1 MGMTETIWIFQSVL
15 TGGLIARR
23 DPHYYQCI
31 VDPVTGEDSV
41 LLTSGAECACPT
53 WESVRLE
60 KGRSYGTYIGQVYD
74 ITDLIPA
81 AAAATPLCLAP
92 T

>member
-1 MGMTETIWIFQSVL
+1 MSETIWIFKSVS

-23 DPHYYQCI
+23 DPHYYQFI
-31 VDPVTGEDSV
+31 LDPATGEDAV
-41 LLTSGAECACPT
+41 LLTSGAESVCPT
-53 WESVRLE
+53 WESVLTE
-60 KGRSYGTYIGQVYD
+60 HGRSYGTYTGRVYD

-81 AAAATPLCLAP
+81 AATALHLAS